1 MLEGIFKAILDMT
14 VSSSFLIVAVL
25 IARVILRKSSKV
37 FRKVLWGLVGL
48 KLIIPFSFESALS
61 LVPHKSEYMPQITVV
76 SSEIS
81 NSVTNTAF
89 DWKSVLPYAWVVVA
103 VLLLAYAFFSFMKL
117 KAKMSDAVKYQD
129 NIFQS
134 ERVESPFVF
143 GVFKPKI
150 YIPYSI
156 KGEKLGFVLEHEKT
170 HIKYLDHITKLIG
183 FILLCIHWFNPLV
196 WVSYVLFC
204 KDLELACDEAVVRNM
219 GEGRRKSYA
228 LTLCDIGVN
237 KAKISACP
245 IAFGEVSIKERV
257 KATLSYKKVGKIAV
271 SLSLVLCAIVVVCF
285 MTKPVA
291 EAKEKTEKPIVEE
304 TTVPATESVSEHKI
318 EPTTDST
325 TEPTA
330 EFVTEETTEATSD
343 VGQNYY
349 EDDRG
354 PTLSQDTIDYMLQQQ
369 EDALE
374 EDRRRITREMEE
386 FARKQELAKMQNEY
400 NNKNKVSEGV
410 VSAFGYNSNSTPGPT
425 GGSPVPSI
433 PSLF

>member
-1 MLEGIFKAILDMT
+1 MLEGILKTILDMT
-14 VSSSFLIVAVL
+14 LSSSFLIVAVL
-25 IARVILRKSSKV
+25 VARVVLRKSPKV
-37 FRKVLWGLVGL
+37 FRKILWGLVAL

-61 LVPHKSEYMPQITVV
+61 LVPHESTYMPEGTGAFATITDVV
-76 SSEIS
+76 TSS
-81 NSVTNTAF
+81 AF
-89 DWKSVLPYAWVVVA
+89 DWKSIIPCVWVGGCA
-103 VLLLAYAFFSFMKL
+103 ILLIYAFFSFIRL
-117 KAKMSDAVKYQD
+117 KIRISDSVKYEN

-134 ERVESPFVF
+134 EKVESPFVF
-143 GVFKPKI
+143 GVVKPKI
-150 YIPYSI
+150 YIPYNI
-156 KGEKLGFVLEHEKT
+156 AGEKLSFVLEHEKT
-170 HIKYLDHITKLIG
+170 HIKHLDHITKILG
-183 FILLCIHWFNPLV
+183 FIVLCVHWFNPLV

-219 GEGRRKSYA
+219 NETSRKNYA

-271 SLSLVLCAIVVVCF
+271 SLSLVLCAVVAVCF

-304 TTVPATESVSEHKI
+304 TTVPATEYVSEHRI

-343 VGQNYY
+343 VGKNYY

-354 PTLSQDTIDYMLQQQ
+354 PTLSQDTIDYMLQQK

-374 EDRRRITREMEE
+374 ADRIRTTRELEE
-386 FARKQELAKMQNEY
+386 FARKQELARMQNDY

-410 VSAFGYNSNSTPGPT
+410 VSAFGYNSSSAPGPT